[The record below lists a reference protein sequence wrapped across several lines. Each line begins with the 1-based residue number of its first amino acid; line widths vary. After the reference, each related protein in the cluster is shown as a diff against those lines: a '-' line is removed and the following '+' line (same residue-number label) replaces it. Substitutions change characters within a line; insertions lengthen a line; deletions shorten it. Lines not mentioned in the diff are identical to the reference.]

1 MQRYDF
7 CSFTLSVNLIG
18 LIFILKWFSAASGAV
33 WGLTVSPFVEAVHWN
48 EAFSVSTNCFL
59 SHYPAPGYHYRPALA
74 FVFLQL
80 KNDLFSSDNDTTSSW
95 RFTYSRLR
103 LIVWNIHLF
112 WHTSVWNESKN
123 KLFNWRYWFPCLQ
136 RRTELPWQRSLNAPV
151 RAIWPWPWATNVV
164 QSRSFHWL
172 NQKLSLPSLKRVV
185 KSVISSLPLW
195 IKHDCVHH
203 WGLKE
208 WFRHHKE
215 FMSNNKNCIL
225 CGWMLKRERSSTKV
239 SLPLWYVFNLSLHQ
253 ICLVAY
259 HISHGL
265 FAQLNEIIDSIFL
278 SSSMGNFYI

>member
-1 MQRYDF
+1 MQHQCFFLVFWLLQKAPTGIWSSSKLQKNKKQKKQVFLWRTKALQRYDF

-95 RFTYSRLR
+95 RFTYSCLR

-136 RRTELPWQRSLNAPV
+136 RRTELPWQRSLNAPRESNLAV
-151 RAIWPWPWATNVV
+151 TLSN
-164 QSRSFHWL
+164 QCRS
-172 NQKLSLPSLKRVV
+172 
-185 KSVISSLPLW
+185 
-195 IKHDCVHH
+195 
-203 WGLKE
+203 E
-208 WFRHHKE
+208 
-215 FMSNNKNCIL
+215 
-225 CGWMLKRERSSTKV
+225 
-239 SLPLWYVFNLSLHQ
+239 
-253 ICLVAY
+253 
-259 HISHGL
+259 
-265 FAQLNEIIDSIFL
+265 
-278 SSSMGNFYI
+278 